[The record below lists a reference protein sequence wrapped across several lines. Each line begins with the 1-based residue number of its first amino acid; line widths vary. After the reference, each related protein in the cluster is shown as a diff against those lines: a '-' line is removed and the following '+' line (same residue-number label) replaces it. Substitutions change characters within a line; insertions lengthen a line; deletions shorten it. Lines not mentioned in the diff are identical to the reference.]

1 MTPDTRM
8 LSVVVTISVVT
19 IALRAAPFLAMDRI
33 ARSGYL
39 RNLGAQMPIGVMV
52 LLVAYTIKDE
62 NFMRYPY
69 GLPHIAAAALTVVL
83 YLTIR
88 NSLVAIVSGLA
99 LYMVLVNLV
108 I

>member
-1 MTPDTRM
+1 MIPDTRM

-19 IALRAAPFLAMDRI
+19 VALRALPFLAMDRI

-39 RNLGAQMPIGVMV
+39 RHLGAQMPIGVMI

-62 NFMRYPY
+62 NFMKYPY
-69 GLPHIAAAALTVVL
+69 GVPHITAAGLTIVL

-88 NSLVAIVSGLA
+88 NTLLAIVAGLA